1 MFIGVVREPT
11 EELYLAMQRLIPQ
24 LGPHKIPP
32 SPGQLEDLLRSEG
45 CRLLIARDPDEQ
57 GGIVGILCLTLY
69 RVPTGGRSIVE
80 DFVVDAGMRKKGVGK
95 GLIRQ
100 AMDVARAAGANSLSL
115 TSNPQREEANR
126 FYISMGFQLRKTN
139 AYFYKLE

>member
-32 SPGQLEDLLRSEG
+32 SPGQLEDLLRSDG

-57 GGIVGILCLTLY
+57 GEIVGILCLTLY